1 MNTGLY
7 IAFVVAAALLIVS
20 PGPTVM
26 LITSVSLR
34 RGVRAGLIAV
44 AGSTLA
50 AALQLAVVVA
60 GLASVVSVAGHGFE
74 WIRWLGV
81 GYLVYLGL
89 TALLYPAAAGSIS
102 GGKLPGAAHRQ
113 HVVQGFVVTLT
124 NPKTLLFHSAFLP
137 QFIDPALPQLQQM
150 LILASSFVLIAG
162 LGDSAWAI
170 LAGRVGETF
179 ASAGTRRLV
188 DRISGSVLLC
198 AAVALATVRRVE

>member
-89 TALLYPAAAGSIS
+89 T
-102 GGKLPGAAHRQ
+102 GG
-113 HVVQGFVVTLT
+113 
-124 NPKTLLFHSAFLP
+124 
-137 QFIDPALPQLQQM
+137 
-150 LILASSFVLIAG
+150 
-162 LGDSAWAI
+162 
-170 LAGRVGETF
+170 
-179 ASAGTRRLV
+179 
-188 DRISGSVLLC
+188 
-198 AAVALATVRRVE
+198 TVR